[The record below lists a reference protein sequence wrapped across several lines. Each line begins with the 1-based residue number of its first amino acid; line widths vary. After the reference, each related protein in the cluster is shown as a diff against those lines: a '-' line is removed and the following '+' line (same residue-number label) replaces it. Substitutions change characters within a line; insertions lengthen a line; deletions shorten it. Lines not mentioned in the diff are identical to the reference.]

1 MILEAQSILN
11 SMLCNAKL
19 ILTVAYKKSQCCKHR
34 PLKKKATDTVIK
46 TLSLVCQIETK
57 ISHVFQQHPLCVVSE
72 RGPSGLFVVSK
83 PTSMPRIPI
92 QHMKTHKC
100 QHMEKSGH

>member
-1 MILEAQSILN
+1 MLN
-11 SMLCNAKL
+11 TFFKSP
-19 ILTVAYKKSQCCKHR
+19 IVEKKMAFEVKGI
-34 PLKKKATDTVIK
+34 DTVIQP
-46 TLSLVCQIETK
+46 LSPVCQVETK

-72 RGPSGLFVVSK
+72 RGPSGPFVVSK

-100 QHMEKSGH
+100 QHMEKSGR